1 MSEEYLMWLQ
11 VEKRFALYY
20 STSYG
25 RRDSDN
31 ARDASIRLCVAVR
44 VIIGPRKS
52 RACLQNAGFL
62 LQEWSGYFVITYMK
76 NKLFPAIFVAI
87 AFWAFSASAQMM
99 PRGGLSVQQ
108 NSQMTEEEREGFQV
122 WQKFQAGQ
130 VTCQSLSGD
139 DYELL
144 GDYFMGQWAGNSHE
158 AMDQMM
164 VRMMGEEGAEQMHIA
179 LGKRQSGCDLNAQLP
194 VGGVGF
200 MPMVGM
206 MQNFGGGW
214 PSFIASLICTI
225 LLWLL
230 IIWGIIMLVRWLI
243 MNSKNGT
250 IKGKDSSAM
259 RILKERYAKGEISR
273 DEFEKMKKD
282 LG

>member
-1 MSEEYLMWLQ
+1 
-11 VEKRFALYY
+11 
-20 STSYG
+20 
-25 RRDSDN
+25 
-31 ARDASIRLCVAVR
+31 
-44 VIIGPRKS
+44 
-52 RACLQNAGFL
+52 
-62 LQEWSGYFVITYMK
+62 
-76 NKLFPAIFVAI
+76 
-87 AFWAFSASAQMM
+87 
-99 PRGGLSVQQ
+99 
-108 NSQMTEEEREGFQV
+108 
-122 WQKFQAGQ
+122 
-130 VTCQSLSGD
+130 
-139 DYELL
+139 
-144 GDYFMGQWAGNSHE
+144 
-158 AMDQMM
+158 
-164 VRMMGEEGAEQMHIA
+164 
-179 LGKRQSGCDLNAQLP
+179 
-194 VGGVGF
+194 
-200 MPMVGM
+200 